1 MLYLPKKGMAFNNF
15 GLLDDFVDQS
25 DSTDQIEITKS
36 QKSMPDL
43 NASEPHFDEPEPDL
57 C

>member
-1 MLYLPKKGMAFNNF
+1 MLYLPKKGMAFYSF
-15 GLLDDFVDQS
+15 RLVRSVDQS
-25 DSTDQIEITKS
+25 KIAQS

-43 NASEPHFDEPEPDL
+43 NASQPHFDEPEPDL